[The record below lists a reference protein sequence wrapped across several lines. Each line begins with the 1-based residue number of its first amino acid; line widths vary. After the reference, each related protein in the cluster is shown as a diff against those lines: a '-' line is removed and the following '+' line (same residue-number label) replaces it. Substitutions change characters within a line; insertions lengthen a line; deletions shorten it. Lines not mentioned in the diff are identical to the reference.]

1 MTTRT
6 PQNPGTES
14 PAPAPDKTIGSPSG
28 SAEPNAA
35 DHAAPPAR
43 SAAAQATGR
52 PTGVAEGPTPFL
64 GADDLGLQSP
74 AGQVL
79 GTEAIKAFLRT
90 LDGSPGVYRMMAANG
105 DVLYVGKA
113 KNLKKRVASYTRP
126 ERLSIRMARVV
137 AATATMEVVT
147 THTEAEALLL
157 ESNLI
162 KKLRP
167 RYNVLLRDDKSF
179 PYILITGDTEW
190 PRITKY
196 RGAQNQRGEYFGP
209 FASAGAVNQTLAA
222 LERAFP
228 LRSCSDTVFATRTRP
243 CLQYQIKRC
252 SAPCVLRIDKANYD
266 AIVDETRDFLSGRSQ
281 DVQRRLSDQM
291 QRASEAL
298 DYELAAMLRDRIRAL
313 TQIQA
318 RQDINLPGL
327 GEADVL
333 ALHMDGGQVGIQ
345 TFFFRAGQ
353 NLGNRS
359 YFPSQTANMAA
370 DEILEGFVG
379 QFYATHP
386 PPPLVLVSHAMP
398 NVALMEEAL
407 CLRAGRKVTIENPQR
422 GAKRKLIEHA
432 LKNAGAALGRHM
444 AESASQRR
452 LLEGVAEVFRLDGP
466 PDRIEVYDNS
476 HISGTDAVGAM
487 IVAGPEGLIKNA
499 YRKFNIRTRMP
510 AGESASTLPPEAA
523 GTAPAE
529 TAMAPATT
537 TLPLPGAGAPL
548 PATSIPQSPRG
559 GDDYAMLREVLNR
572 RFARALKEDPERARG
587 QWPDLVLIDGGAGQ
601 LSTACE
607 VFADL
612 GIQDVALAAIAKG
625 PDRNAGRERFFLP
638 GKEPFSLEPQHPV
651 LYFLQRLR
659 DEAHRFA
666 IGTHRTKRAQ
676 AIGRSLLDEI
686 PGIGA
691 LRKRALLH
699 HFGSARAVAGAGLSD
714 LEAVRGI
721 SRQVAQKIYDHFHGA
736 R

>member
-1 MTTRT
+1 
-6 PQNPGTES
+6 
-14 PAPAPDKTIGSPSG
+14 
-28 SAEPNAA
+28 
-35 DHAAPPAR
+35 
-43 SAAAQATGR
+43 
-52 PTGVAEGPTPFL
+52 
-64 GADDLGLQSP
+64 
-74 AGQVL
+74 
-79 GTEAIKAFLRT
+79 
-90 LDGSPGVYRMMAANG
+90 
-105 DVLYVGKA
+105 
-113 KNLKKRVASYTRP
+113 
-126 ERLSIRMARVV
+126 
-137 AATATMEVVT
+137 MEVVT

-196 RGAQNQRGEYFGP
+196 RGAQNQPGEYFGP

-252 SAPCVLRIDKANYD
+252 SAPCVLRIDKQNYD
-266 AIVDETRDFLSGRSQ
+266 AIVGETRDFLSGRSQ

-291 QRASEAL
+291 QKASEAL

-333 ALHMDGGQVGIQ
+333 ALYLDSGQVGIQ

-353 NLGNRS
+353 NLGNRA
-359 YFPSQTANMAA
+359 YFPSQTANMSPE
-370 DEILEGFVG
+370 EILEGFVG

-386 PPPLVLVSHAMP
+386 PPPLVLVSHAIP
-398 NVALMEEAL
+398 NVEVMEEAL
-407 CLRAGRKVTIENPQR
+407 CLRAGRKVTIETPQR
-422 GAKRKLIEHA
+422 GAKRKLIDHA
-432 LKNAGAALGRHM
+432 LKNATEALARRM

-452 LLEGVAEVFRLDGP
+452 LLEGMAEIFQLEGTP
-466 PDRIEVYDNS
+466 ERIEVYDNS

-510 AGESASTLPPEAA
+510 AGESAA
-523 GTAPAE
+523 
-529 TAMAPATT
+529 ATT
-537 TLPLPGAGAPL
+537 SDSAGIAHGEPDTASPAPPTPTL
-548 PATSIPQSPRG
+548 PATATPALPTTLTPALAAMPVSQSPRG

-625 PDRNAGRERFFLP
+625 PDRNAGRERFFVP
-638 GKEPFSLEPQHPV
+638 GREPFSLDPQHPV

-666 IGTHRTKRAQ
+666 IGSHRTKRAQ

-699 HFGSARAVAGAGLSD
+699 HFGSARAVAGAGLAD

-721 SRQVAQKIYDHFHGA
+721 SRQVAQKIYDHFHSG

>member
-1 MTTRT
+1 MNE
-6 PQNPGTES
+6 NPDTGPVS
-14 PAPAPDKTIGSPSG
+14 RGS
-28 SAEPNAA
+28 NAA
-35 DHAAPPAR
+35 DHALPSDQNTRGVPA
-43 SAAAQATGR
+43 AGR
-52 PTGVAEGPTPFL
+52 PPGVAEGPAPFL
-64 GADDLGLQSP
+64 GRDDLGLDSP

-79 GTEAIKAFLRT
+79 GAEAIKAFLRT

-137 AATATMEVVT
+137 AATAAMEVVT

-179 PYILITGDTEW
+179 PYILITGDTQW

-196 RGAQNQRGEYFGP
+196 RGAQNQPGEYFGP

-252 SAPCVLRIDKANYD
+252 SAPCVLRIDQDNYD
-266 AIVDETRDFLSGRSQ
+266 AIVDEARDFLSGRSQ

-291 QRASEAL
+291 QKASEAL

-333 ALHMDGGQVGIQ
+333 ALYMDGGQVGIQ

-353 NLGNRS
+353 NLGNRA
-359 YFPSQTANMAA
+359 YFPSQTANMSPE
-370 DEILEGFVG
+370 EILEGFVG
-379 QFYATHP
+379 QFYASHP
-386 PPPLVLVSHAMP
+386 PPPLVLISHAIP
-398 NVALMEEAL
+398 NVEVMEEAL

-422 GAKRKLIEHA
+422 GAKRKLIDHA
-432 LKNAGAALGRHM
+432 LKNATAALGRRM

-452 LLEGVAEVFRLDGP
+452 LLEGVAEIFQLEATP
-466 PDRIEVYDNS
+466 ERIEVYDNS

-487 IVAGPEGLIKNA
+487 IVAGPDGLVKNA

-510 AGESASTLPPEAA
+510 AGDSASAPMPNSASLPADPDVFPAVTPTPASPEDSAA
-523 GTAPAE
+523 TPMPAP
-529 TAMAPATT
+529 PAT
-537 TLPLPGAGAPL
+537 PQPAP
-548 PATSIPQSPRG
+548 PATLTPASPAAPSPRG

-638 GKEPFSLEPQHPV
+638 GKEPFSLDPQHPV

-666 IGTHRTKRAQ
+666 IGSHRTKRAQ

-699 HFGSARAVAGAGLSD
+699 HFGSARAVAGAGLAD
-714 LEAVRGI
+714 LEAVTRHQPAGC
-721 SRQVAQKIYDHFHGA
+721 AENL
-736 R
+736 